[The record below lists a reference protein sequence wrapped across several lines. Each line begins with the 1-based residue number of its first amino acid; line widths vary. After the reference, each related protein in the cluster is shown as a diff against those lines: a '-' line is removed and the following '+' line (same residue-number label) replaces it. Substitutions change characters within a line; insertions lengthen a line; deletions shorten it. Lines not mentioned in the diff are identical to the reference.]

1 MSATSGFPAHL
12 VVSPLGDAAPS
23 RIAASQVV
31 LERSRPLQQVRG
43 ERLQRSSPFGLRKR
57 REAIDQIVETN
68 VPGFRVKEDETS
80 CVISPHYCGIHAT
93 SRLHSTTQP
102 RLYSSSV
109 RESALRKT
117 QQVRRR
123 RTIDVR
129 KASRLFWCIQTR
141 SRLWDYR

>member
-1 MSATSGFPAHL
+1 MSGSGLPAHL
-12 VVSPLGDAAPS
+12 VVSPFGYTPPS
-23 RIAASQVV
+23 RVAASQVV

-43 ERLQRSSPFGLRKR
+43 ERLQRSSPFGLGLRNR

-68 VPGFRVKEDETS
+68 VPGFRVKDETS
-80 CVISPHYCGIHAT
+80 CVISPHHCGIHAT
-93 SRLHSTTQP
+93 SRLHSTTQR

-129 KASRLFWCIQTR
+129 KASRLFWCIQT
-141 SRLWDYR
+141 